1 MNLPSG
7 HRPQQQKQQQ
17 KTLQIKKRENTLDY
31 NSRLIEALVATSQAV
46 CDFLRTLFNPCDRTT
61 ATPLEQS
68 GPPT

>member
-46 CDFLRTLFNPCDRTT
+46 CDFFRSP
-61 ATPLEQS
+61 
-68 GPPT
+68 